1 MADFENLQLN
11 AALIEQLYKN
21 SLVLCTPSNE
31 AAVTSA
37 TPTITGTPLAT
48 PTQQHLTVNAIAD
61 TNVTPNVAI
70 KFLGS
75 NKKQVLIIVADS
87 TAIHVNDA
95 ALELLIKV
103 LGACK
108 LTLED
113 VALVNVHQQAV
124 QLPQLQTQLQPQK
137 MLIFGVPAVQL
148 AIPFTIPRYRVQAHG
163 NIQYLFAN
171 HLDSMLTA
179 DATATM
185 EKKNLWTSLKQLF
198 AVA

>member
-21 SLVLCTPSNE
+21 SLVLCTPFNE
-31 AAVTSA
+31 AAKSA
-37 TPTITGTPLAT
+37 VPVKASTLEENQTN
-48 PTQQHLTVNAIAD
+48 QDLTVNASSTTTA
-61 TNVTPNVAI
+61 TPNTAI

-75 NKKQVLIIVADS
+75 NKKQVLIIVSDS
-87 TAIHVNDA
+87 TAIHVKDA

-124 QLPQLQTQLQPQK
+124 QLPQLQTHFQPQK

-179 DATATM
+179 DANATT

>member
-31 AAVTSA
+31 AAAIAA
-37 TPTITGTPLAT
+37 TPVKASTSQENKTN
-48 PTQQHLTVNAIAD
+48 QNLTVNATATTTAT
-61 TNVTPNVAI
+61 TNIAI

-113 VALVNVHQQAV
+113 VALVNIHQQAV
-124 QLPQLQTQLQPQK
+124 QLPQLQAHFQPKK

-163 NIQYLFAN
+163 SIEYLFAN

-179 DATATM
+179 DATAVI